1 MRQSIGL
8 DYRDQIIKDID
19 SLSLEKY
26 IDEVAGAALDGI
38 ARCKTE
44 KDAWAAVEVR
54 DSTFCKNCT
63 HMLQVICTLHRRFP
77 TSFSPTF
84 VDMLASAI
92 AAPSRTALSALPPD
106 QREKEDA
113 ARISRQRPVLRVCSE
128 LALVG
133 VIKDSPTRS
142 GGEWIMKAIKELVQ
156 HPAPSHESRLI
167 LNIVVK

>member
-1 MRQSIGL
+1 MRLSIGS
-8 DYRDQIIKDID
+8 DNRDQIIKDID
-19 SLSLEKY
+19 TLSLEKY
-26 IDEVAGAALDGI
+26 IDEIAAAALDGI

-44 KDAWAAVEVR
+44 KDVWAAVEVR
-54 DSTFCKNCT
+54 DYRLCVPEFTLTYF
-63 HMLQVICTLHRRFP
+63 QVICTLHRRFP

-92 AAPSRTALSALPPD
+92 APPSRAALSALPPD

-113 ARISRQRPVLRVCSE
+113 ARITRQRPVLRVCSE

-142 GGEWIMKAIKELVQ
+142 GSEWIMKAIKELV
-156 HPAPSHESRLI
+156 RRI
-167 LNIVVK
+167 LLRRAGLD